1 MFIAPAPDQ
10 SPGAP
15 KRKREREGVKGRQK
29 EEERETDGG
38 GKLSEEGGGGFQKW
52 INSSVPHSFKNS
64 LLLASA
70 VWLPSSFSSFFF
82 PQCLAVL

>member
-1 MFIAPAPDQ
+1 MFIAAAPDQ

-15 KRKREREGVKGRQK
+15 KRKAERERERVKGRQK

-52 INSSVPHSFKNS
+52 INSSVSP
-64 LLLASA
+64 LLASA
-70 VWLPSSFSSFFF
+70 VWLPSSFTSNF
-82 PQCLAVL
+82 